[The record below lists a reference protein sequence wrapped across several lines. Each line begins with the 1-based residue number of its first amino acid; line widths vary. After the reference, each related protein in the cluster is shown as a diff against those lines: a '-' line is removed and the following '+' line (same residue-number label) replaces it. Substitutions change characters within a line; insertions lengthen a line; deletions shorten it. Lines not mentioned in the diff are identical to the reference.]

1 MDLFT
6 AHHACVHIYNQDTEE
21 LELRVW
27 KGGSPEFLNSI
38 SQMKLGEGLVG
49 MVAELGEALALNID
63 DFPRGTRSVVA
74 ADGIGCVAAIPMKS
88 RGRLLGVLG
97 VASEETN
104 RFSQADLNL
113 LGAITGQVSMAIEN
127 VLLFKVVQERRPGC
141 LVTRHCSSAG
151 CPRTILTPRA

>member
-63 DFPRGTRSVVA
+63 DFPEGTRSVVA

-88 RGRLLGVLG
+88 RGRLLGVIG

-113 LGAITGQVSMAIEN
+113 LGAITGQGYPWRLETFSCSRTYRNADRGAW
-127 VLLFKVVQERRPGC
+127 LR
-141 LVTRHCSSAG
+141 VTA
-151 CPRTILTPRA
+151 PARAAHGRS